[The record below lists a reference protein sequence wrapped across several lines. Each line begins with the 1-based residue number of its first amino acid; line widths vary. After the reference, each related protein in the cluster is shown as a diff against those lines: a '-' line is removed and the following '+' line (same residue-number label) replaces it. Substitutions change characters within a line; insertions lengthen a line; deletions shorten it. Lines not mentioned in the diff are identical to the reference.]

1 MKGVLTMGTNHE
13 HYGRN
18 PEVTRRLR
26 PQGSRMKRLM
36 RGLVVLGVALLAA
49 TAPLARVPG
58 ALATSDVLDQQPST
72 DSSYVLVNASRSA
85 AQTFTAGLTGDLDRA
100 PAVPQS
106 FTVAPAP
113 LTITANTQTMVLHGA
128 VPAFTASFSPAT
140 GAAGL
145 SGRLLARDE
154 CGAPSPSGDPVTM
167 QSSYGRPLPA
177 AHYRVDRAL
186 MQLYCGQYVLK
197 TAARSARLSG
207 GTLQIA
213 VNAAGYLYGVGEF
226 YGYDAQGYQSSLV
239 AALWNF
245 HLTAPGVMSIDLL
258 SLMTWVPLG
267 RLVVHRATNGDLS
280 GHIILG
286 LHSDALS
293 WHKLRPQ

>member
-1 MKGVLTMGTNHE
+1 MGTNHE
-13 HYGRN
+13 QYGRN

-36 RGLVVLGVALLAA
+36 RGLVVLAVALLAA

-72 DSSYVLVNASRSA
+72 DSSYVLVDAGRSA
-85 AQTFTAGLTGDLDRA
+85 AQT
-100 PAVPQS
+100 

-128 VPAFTASFSPAT
+128 VPAFTASYRPAT

-145 SGRLLARDE
+145 SGHPLARDE
-154 CGAPSPSGDPVTM
+154 RGAPSPSGDPVTM

-207 GTLQIA
+207 GTLHIA
-213 VNAAGYLYGVGEF
+213 VNAAGYLYGVGEV

-245 HLTAPGVMSIDLL
+245 HLTAPGVMSMDLL
-258 SLMTWVPLG
+258 SLMTWAPLG
-267 RLVVHRATNGDLS
+267 RLVVYRATNGDLS
-280 GHIILG
+280 GHIFLG
-286 LHSDALS
+286 PHSDAIS
-293 WHKLRPQ
+293 WHKLRSR